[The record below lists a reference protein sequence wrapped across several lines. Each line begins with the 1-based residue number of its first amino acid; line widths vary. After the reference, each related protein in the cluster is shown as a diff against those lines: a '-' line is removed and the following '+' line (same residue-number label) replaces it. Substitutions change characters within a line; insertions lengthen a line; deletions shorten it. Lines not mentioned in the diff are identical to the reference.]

1 MIERRSLRGAINA
14 MCRACIVDERAPGSP
29 AVQIA
34 ICTAKDCPLHPVRPI
49 TCSVIPLRVLKEM
62 RIDPATLGRGVRELV
77 SCELETGETDLCRD
91 VGGGL
96 SVLAQTRPDIA
107 SEEVET

>member
-34 ICTAKDCPLHPVRPI
+34 ICTAKDCPLYPVRPI
-49 TCSVIPLRVLKEM
+49 TCSVVPLRVLESM
-62 RIDPATLGRGVRELV
+62 RIDPATLGGGVRELV
-77 SCELETGETDLCRD
+77 SYELETGETDLCGD
-91 VGGGL
+91 VAL
-96 SVLAQTRPDIA
+96 STSGSPATSPR
-107 SEEVET
+107 